1 MRFCF
6 VINNP
11 CASQD
16 LASDLEAGDGQAFA
30 DHLAEFDSMTRLD
43 KWKTT
48 LLLKVPCALPGPLF
62 EELPCITSG
71 RQGPTTMGR
80 APARAFCQMS
90 LLESWPA
97 VAARHTRGGQ
107 SETVAG
113 RQVKK
118 RIEEGDED
126 ELDLS

>member
-71 RQGPTTMGR
+71 RQGPTTMG
-80 APARAFCQMS
+80 PCTSVLPDVSARELACRRCS
-90 LLESWPA
+90 T
-97 VAARHTRGGQ
+97 H
-107 SETVAG
+107 AG
-113 RQVKK
+113 RT
-118 RIEEGDED
+118 E
-126 ELDLS
+126 